1 MQAIAFL
8 CMVGREFHRK
18 GGEKMWTQGI
28 LYALFE
34 LDVSPEEID
43 YCIAQLRVADSM
55 GEEEG
60 AEFIFPRKD
69 GS

>member
-1 MQAIAFL
+1 
-8 CMVGREFHRK
+8 
-18 GGEKMWTQGI
+18 MWTKGI
-28 LYALFE
+28 FYSLLE
-34 LDVSPEEID
+34 LDISPEEIE

-55 GEEEG
+55 DEEEG

>member
-8 CMVGREFHRK
+8 CMVGRQCRTDTE
-18 GGEKMWTQGI
+18 MWTKGI
-28 LYALFE
+28 FYSLLE
-34 LDVSPEEID
+34 LDISPEEIE

-55 GEEEG
+55 DEEEG